1 MLVLITLELFS
12 FKISVKKKFNQSIL
26 NCLFKICYVREA
38 NMLRYIHSSYESK
51 GFSVS
56 ISRFIDEPTGAG
68 PINSG
73 MFLLY
78 SKVCDLP
85 KFALRGIVM
94 AA

>member
-1 MLVLITLELFS
+1 M
-12 FKISVKKKFNQSIL
+12 SVKQTCCDIYMFRMFS
-26 NCLFKICYVREA
+26 VD
-38 NMLRYIHSSYESK
+38 SSYESK

-56 ISRFIDEPTGAG
+56 ISQFIDEPTGAG

-73 MFLLY
+73 IFLLY

-85 KFALRGIVM
+85 KFALGGIVM